1 MFIKLI
7 EMIFLLL
14 MNNEWENKKFQNLKK
29 LFLGYNDIEII
40 YKIDI
45 SMMDIDGW
53 ILLLIR
59 VYLWL
64 KIVFMCVC

>member
-7 EMIFLLL
+7 EMTFLSS

-29 LFLGYNDIEII
+29 LFSWHNDTEII
-40 YKIDI
+40 YKTDI
-45 SMMDIDGW
+45 STMDTDGW

-59 VYLWL
+59 AYG
-64 KIVFMCVC
+64 

>member
-7 EMIFLLL
+7 EMTFLSS

-29 LFLGYNDIEII
+29 LFSGHNDTEII
-40 YKIDI
+40 YKTDI
-45 SMMDIDGW
+45 STMDTDGW

-59 VYLWL
+59 AYG
-64 KIVFMCVC
+64 

>member
-1 MFIKLI
+1 
-7 EMIFLLL
+7 MIFLLL

-59 VYLWL
+59 VYG
-64 KIVFMCVC
+64 